1 MKENNNNPVSSSNQ
15 NPVLSALLGVAVS
28 DALGV
33 PVEFMSRGELNQNPV
48 TDMRGFGTYN
58 QPAGTWS
65 DDTSMTLC
73 LADALTKDFRLD
85 NIANNFIKWLYEGY
99 WTARGEVFDVGIGT
113 RKAINRLIKGESP
126 LNSGGNTEYD
136 NGNGSLMRILPLV
149 FHIQDMPIEQRFEL
163 TRQVSGITH
172 GHIRS
177 VIACFY
183 YLEFAR
189 EILAGKSLFSIYKE
203 LQESVP
209 QFLRSISVPE
219 DEIAQYSRIFDD
231 DISQLPEEKIKSTG
245 YVVDSLEASIWC
257 LLTCHSYK
265 DTVLR
270 AVNLGGDTDTITA
283 ITGGL
288 AGLYYGYQQI
298 PSEWIAVTARI
309 GDIEELANL
318 ILLGESQAR

>member
-1 MKENNNNPVSSSNQ
+1 MKASNSNTIRSSDNNT
-15 NPVLSALLGVAVS
+15 VLSALLGVAVS

-33 PVEFMSRGELNQNPV
+33 PVEFMSRGELKQNPV
-48 TDMRGFGTYN
+48 TDMLGFGTYN

-73 LADALTKDFRLD
+73 LAEALTKDFRLD

-149 FHIQDMPIEQRFEL
+149 FHIKDMPIEQRFEL
-163 TRQVSGITH
+163 TWQVSGITH

-183 YLEFAR
+183 YLESARQIIEGKDIFA
-189 EILAGKSLFSIYKE
+189 IYKD
-203 LQESVP
+203 LQSSVP
-209 QFLRSISVPE
+209 DFLRRISVPE
-219 DEIAQYSRIFDD
+219 DEISHFDRLLNG

-270 AVNLGGDTDTITA
+270 AVNLGGDTDTIAA

>member
-1 MKENNNNPVSSSNQ
+1 MKASNSNTIRSSDNNT
-15 NPVLSALLGVAVS
+15 VLSALLGVAVS

-33 PVEFMSRGELNQNPV
+33 PVEFMSRGELKQNPV

-73 LADALTKDFRLD
+73 LAETLTKDFRLD

-113 RKAINRLIKGESP
+113 RKAINRLIKGENS

-183 YLEFAR
+183 YLESARQIIEGKDIFA
-189 EILAGKSLFSIYKE
+189 IYKD
-203 LQESVP
+203 LQSSVP
-209 QFLRSISVPE
+209 DFLRRISVPE
-219 DEIAQYSRIFDD
+219 DEISHFDRLLNG

-270 AVNLGGDTDTITA
+270 AVNLGGDTDTIAA

-318 ILLGESQAR
+318 IVLGESQAR

>member
-1 MKENNNNPVSSSNQ
+1 MKASNSNTIRSSDNNT
-15 NPVLSALLGVAVS
+15 VLSALLGVAVS

-33 PVEFMSRGELNQNPV
+33 PVEFMSRGELKQNPV

-73 LADALTKDFRLD
+73 LAEALTKDFRLD

-149 FHIQDMPIEQRFEL
+149 FHIKDMPIEQRFEL

-183 YLEFAR
+183 YLESARQIIEGKDIFA
-189 EILAGKSLFSIYKE
+189 IYKD
-203 LQESVP
+203 LQSSVP
-209 QFLRSISVPE
+209 DFLRRISVPE
-219 DEIAQYSRIFDD
+219 DEISHFNRLLNG

-270 AVNLGGDTDTITA
+270 AVNLGGDTDTIAA

-318 ILLGESQAR
+318 IVLGESQAR